1 MTVSAPFNLDHW
13 VDKFRDQVKPP
24 VGNKLFFEED
34 GMISQIIGG
43 PNTRVDF
50 HDDPMQ
56 EFFYLMARSRMS
68 ASTRAK
74 C

>member
-34 GMISQIIGG
+34 GMISQIISG

-56 EFFYLMARSRMS
+56 
-68 ASTRAK
+68 
-74 C
+74 